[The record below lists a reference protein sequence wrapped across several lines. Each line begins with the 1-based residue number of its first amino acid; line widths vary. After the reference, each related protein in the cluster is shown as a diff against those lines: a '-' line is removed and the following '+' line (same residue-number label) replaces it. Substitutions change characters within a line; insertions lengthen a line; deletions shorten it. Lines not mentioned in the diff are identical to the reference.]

1 MGKKRRGHYCIRCD
15 RYRANE
21 KFSGKGHRQHVCK
34 DCKRKGNIK
43 EKHPEIKPSYN
54 RFIKLLKVTFVAFT
68 ETREYI
74 FFTING
80 NTYVIIDFDE
90 ESINALSYIY
100 KYKKDLQPAFTITDE
115 LNDNL
120 DDIFEALL
128 LKGENKYEI
137 AVNIDESGPYREG
150 DKSEYEPTANQIK
163 YLKLVPEIEAVIYK
177 RVQEDEDHLL
187 NIMFGYIE

>member
-15 RYRANE
+15 RYHANE
-21 KFSGKGHRQHVCK
+21 KFCGKGHRQHVCK
-34 DCKRKGNIK
+34 DCKRKGNFK
-43 EKHPEIKPSYN
+43 EKLSEIKPSYN
-54 RFIKLLKVTFVAFT
+54 RFIKLLKVKFVALT

-90 ESINALSYIY
+90 VSINALSYIY
-100 KYKKDLQPAFTITDE
+100 KYKKDLQPVFTITDE

-128 LKGENKYEI
+128 IKCESNFEI
-137 AVNIDESGPYREG
+137 AVNIDENDSR
-150 DKSEYEPTANQIK
+150 
-163 YLKLVPEIEAVIYK
+163 
-177 RVQEDEDHLL
+177 
-187 NIMFGYIE
+187 